1 MSGGMV
7 ACLAQL
13 DASTLELMPGVN
25 PVVVITGATGAIGS
39 ATAALLAPHGAR
51 LLLLSRPSD
60 RLDGLVERLDR
71 DDRVSSVEVDL
82 SSLASVRMAARQIT
96 RTVSHV
102 DALINTAAVFTTE
115 YQQTKEGF
123 ELMLATNHL
132 GPFLLTNLLRDRL
145 AGAGRVITI
154 TAPSSTHVDMD
165 QLISKDQFKPLRT
178 FGATKAANLM
188 FTFELARRA
197 KRWDV
202 LANAYH
208 PGPVRSELMRKAS
221 RPVRLLTRLVS
232 RPPTRA
238 AEDLADLVTSPAF
251 GRTTGWLFKGE
262 RRIDPPKSTLDVD
275 AQRELWRQSAELVHL
290 EEVGF

>member
-1 MSGGMV
+1 MV

-13 DASTLELMPGVN
+13 DASTLELMPGLN

-51 LLLLSRPSD
+51 LLLLGRPSD

-123 ELMLATNHL
+123 ELMLATNYL

-145 AGAGRVITI
+145 AGAGRVINV
-154 TAPSSTHVDMD
+154 TAPSSTRVDVD
-165 QLISKDQFKPLRT
+165 QLMSKDRFRALRT
-178 FGATKAANLM
+178 FGATKAASLM
-188 FTFELARRA
+188 FTFELARRG

-202 LANAYH
+202 RAYAYH
-208 PGPVRSELMRKAS
+208 PGLVRSELMREAS
-221 RPVRLLTRLVS
+221 RPIRVLSRILS
-232 RPPTRA
+232 RPPNRA
-238 AEDLADLVTSPAF
+238 AEDLADLATSPAF
-251 GRTTGWLFKGE
+251 ESTTGWFFKGV
-262 RRIDPPKSTLDVD
+262 RRADPPKATLDAG
-275 AQRELWRQSAELVHL
+275 AQRHLWQRSAELVEL
-290 EEVGF
+290 DESAF